1 MNTAGHTWMPQ
12 IESSACHVT
21 WPALF
26 FSHLD
31 PWKCSRSHHAA
42 IPIPSPQRATS
53 EGISE
58 LLPTSTAWA
67 HRKNAANCAALW
79 WQDAGRWTPLRNRNR
94 LALGDW
100 TWRKSGSPATSRLW
114 AKISMVFWAAVA
126 APEECWPYGAH
137 FIVVPGIWSSARLPV
152 VPALRTANYA
162 LDKRN
167 IKRIIHWTAQLF
179 L

>member
-1 MNTAGHTWMPQ
+1 
-12 IESSACHVT
+12 
-21 WPALF
+21 
-26 FSHLD
+26 
-31 PWKCSRSHHAA
+31 
-42 IPIPSPQRATS
+42 
-53 EGISE
+53 
-58 LLPTSTAWA
+58 
-67 HRKNAANCAALW
+67 
-79 WQDAGRWTPLRNRNR
+79 
-94 LALGDW
+94 
-100 TWRKSGSPATSRLW
+100 
-114 AKISMVFWAAVA
+114 MVFWAAVA